1 MGNKISF
8 SSFKFLVCV
17 TLKKKKDN
25 EKWELVWGKVE
36 VT

>member
-1 MGNKISF
+1 MENKIYF
-8 SSFKFLVCV
+8 SSLSFLCALV
-17 TLKKKKDN
+17 KKKKDN